1 MMLGVCNTPLRY
13 INFQNKTSL
22 IISTQNIMQ
31 KYNPEIHKRR
41 SVRLKNYDYSQE
53 GLYFVTI
60 CCQNKEHFFGKIEN
74 GQMIL
79 NPIGK
84 IVKQCWEETPKIRPN
99 VMLHQFVVMPN
110 HFHAIVE
117 IVHRRGVLHT
127 PNDNEMQKGVCNTPL
142 RSPSQTLGAIV
153 RGFKSAVSKNAGFSV
168 WQRNYH
174 EHIIRNEQSYFK
186 IAEYIENNPL
196 KWEEDC
202 FYK

>member
-1 MMLGVCNTPLRY
+1 
-13 INFQNKTSL
+13 
-22 IISTQNIMQ
+22 MQ

-53 GLYFVTI
+53 GLYFITI
-60 CCQNKEHFFGKIEN
+60 CCQNKEHLFGEIEN

-79 NPIGK
+79 NDIGK
-84 IVKQCWEETPKIRPN
+84 IVKQCWEETPNIRPN
-99 VMLHQFVVMPN
+99 VALHSFVIMPN

-117 IVHRRGVLHT
+117 ITHRRGELHS
-127 PNDNEMQKGVCNTPL
+127 PNDNLSPNDKNNLNDMQKGVFNTPL

-153 RGFKSAVSKNAGFSV
+153 RGFKSVVSKNAGFSV

-202 FYK
+202 FNSLTNLLSPSR

>member
-1 MMLGVCNTPLRY
+1 
-13 INFQNKTSL
+13 
-22 IISTQNIMQ
+22 MQ

-53 GLYFVTI
+53 GLYFITI
-60 CCQNKEHFFGKIEN
+60 CCQNKEHLFGKIEN

-84 IVKQCWEETPKIRPN
+84 IVKQCWEETPNIRPN
-99 VMLHQFVVMPN
+99 VALHQFVVMPN

-117 IVHRRGVLHT
+117 ITHRRGELHS
-127 PNDNEMQKGVCNTPL
+127 PNDNLSPDNKNNLNETQKGVFNTPL

-153 RGFKSAVSKNAGFSV
+153 RGFKSVVSKNAGFSV

-186 IAEYIENNPL
+186 ISEYIENNPL